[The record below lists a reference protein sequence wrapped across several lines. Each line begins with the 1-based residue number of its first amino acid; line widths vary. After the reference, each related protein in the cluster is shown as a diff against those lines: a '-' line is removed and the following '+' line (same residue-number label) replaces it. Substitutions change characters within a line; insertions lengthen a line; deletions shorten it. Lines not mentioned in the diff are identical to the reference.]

1 VLTLYAQ
8 DDPVGRDRA
17 AAFRRGLA
25 RAGHWTPDFEMKS
38 WEFCAG
44 SKRRHI
50 LAPDDVSMNPI
61 LFKCP
66 ATGQNVQWRTE
77 EISSEKG
84 QQVTFKG
91 IACPACTRVH
101 LINPVTGKLLGEK

>member
-1 VLTLYAQ
+1 
-8 DDPVGRDRA
+8 
-17 AAFRRGLA
+17 
-25 RAGHWTPDFEMKS
+25 
-38 WEFCAG
+38 
-44 SKRRHI
+44 
-50 LAPDDVSMNPI
+50 MNPI

-84 QQVTFKG
+84 GPVAFKG
-91 IACPACTRVH
+91 IACPACTRLH